1 MNQRGFGMV
10 VYLIAAAVLAAA
22 FIGYGQYKFSQG
34 VDKEKTRNLNA
45 VLEKEVE
52 MSALRRDHVSQI
64 ETITKKSTAVS
75 EAANKKIRDLLQ
87 TNQALSDLWNI
98 VIHPDLADF
107 AWVQP
112 TNNNSVRGRSNLAK
126 ANSGSSEAGKSDSR

>member
-10 VYLIAAAVLAAA
+10 FYFVAAAVMAAA
-22 FIGYGQYKFSQG
+22 FLGYGQYKFSQG

-52 MSALRRDHVSQI
+52 MSALRRDHASQI
-64 ETITKKSTAVS
+64 ETLTKHSTAVS

-87 TNQALSDLWNI
+87 TNKALSDWWNFGI
-98 VIHPDLADF
+98 PPDGADYI
-107 AWVQP
+107 WVLP
-112 TNNNSVRGRSNLAK
+112 TGDNAVRRRSDITR
-126 ANSGSSEAGKSDSR
+126 SGPIAGPS